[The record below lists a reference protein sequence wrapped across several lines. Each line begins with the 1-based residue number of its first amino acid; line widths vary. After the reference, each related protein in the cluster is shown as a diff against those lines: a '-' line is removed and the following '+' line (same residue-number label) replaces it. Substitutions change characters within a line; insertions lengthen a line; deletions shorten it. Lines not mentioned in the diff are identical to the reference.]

1 MECYSSIFKTRS
13 GGDVMIQQEDQEN
26 LFRLISSY
34 IKKDVICYAFGGTA
48 MMYYGYKTVTKDID
62 LLFESEVS
70 YGAFADAIIV
80 LGYKKTSMISVYP
93 SVLIKEKR
101 KPEMFTR
108 GDERF
113 DLFLKYVFQTAFR
126 EEIKK
131 RFFARHDY
139 TMGKNTLTV
148 FVLSKE
154 DLIFL
159 KSITQREK
167 DFDDILTIAQKDG
180 NINWNLVVD
189 EALWQSRHGDGW
201 AIMDL
206 EQTLQRLKSII
217 FLKKEHFD
225 RLYGKK

>member
-1 MECYSSIFKTRS
+1 
-13 GGDVMIQQEDQEN
+13 MIQQEDQES

-62 LLFESEVS
+62 LLFESEMD
-70 YGAFADAIIV
+70 YNAFADAIIV

-93 SVLIKEKR
+93 SALIKEKR

-126 EEIKK
+126 EEMKK
-131 RFFARHDY
+131 RFFGRHDY

-225 RLYGKK
+225 KLYGKVH